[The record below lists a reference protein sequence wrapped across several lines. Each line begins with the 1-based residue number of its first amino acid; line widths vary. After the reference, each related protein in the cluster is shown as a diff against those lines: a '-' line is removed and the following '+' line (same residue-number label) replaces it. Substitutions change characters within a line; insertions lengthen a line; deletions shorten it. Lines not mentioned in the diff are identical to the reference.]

1 MASYYWTIALLVCTG
16 ISISNAQMASPE
28 LRSTYVLG
36 PDDSIVIRALEAEE
50 INEKPVRIDM
60 SGNVRLPLVGRIHAA
75 GLTIEQFESELTDR
89 LKVYIKQPQVA
100 VSIVE
105 FRSQPVSMIGA
116 VAHPGV
122 LQLQGKKTL
131 VEMLSMA
138 GGLKEDAGGTIKIT
152 RQLKWGHIP
161 LPNAV
166 DDSTAQVSTAEV
178 KAKDILEANTPLQNI
193 AICPEDIISVARA
206 DKVYLIGEVQKPG
219 EYILRERQSVSLLQA
234 LSMAGGISR
243 SAGAKNA
250 KVLRVVA
257 GNTERSEIPV
267 NLKLVMEGHGKDF
280 QLLPDDILFVPG
292 AMSKNIAMRSLEAA
306 ITVGTGLAIYRF

>member
-1 MASYYWTIALLVCTG
+1 MASYYWTMALIVCTG
-16 ISISNAQMASPE
+16 ISISNAQIATPE

-36 PDDSIVIRALEAEE
+36 PDDSIVIRALDAEE
-50 INEKPVRIDM
+50 INDKPVRIDL
-60 SGNVRLPLVGRIHAA
+60 SGNIRLPLVGRIHAA
-75 GLTIEQFESELTDR
+75 GLTIEQFESEISAR
-89 LKVYIKQPQVA
+89 LKVYIIEPQVS

-122 LQLQGKKTL
+122 VQLQGRKTL
-131 VEMLSMA
+131 VEMISMA
-138 GGLKEDAGGTIKIT
+138 GGLKEDAGATIKIT
-152 RQLKWGHIP
+152 RQLKWGRIP

-166 DDSTAQVSTAEV
+166 DDVAAQVSTAELS
-178 KAKDILEANTPLQNI
+178 AKDILEANTPLKNI

-234 LSMAGGISR
+234 VSMAGGISR
-243 SAGAKNA
+243 NAGAKNA

-267 NLKLVMEGHGKDF
+267 NLKLVMDGHGKDF

-292 AMSKNIAMRSLEAA
+292 TMSKNIAMRTLEAA
-306 ITVGTGLAIYRF
+306 ITVGTGLAVYRF